1 MSLLVS
7 RENNRIDG
15 HAPLNFLKSIL
26 HSLLTLSKH
35 SYFLSILISIYLFLY
50 LYTSKYIHLSLYC
63 YIPICFYMY
72 LCMFLYRYLV
82 RYLCDRCISIYGYSL
97 ILIWFYIDLLYGPN
111 WSLLIYIQIL
121 SLILSISLLY
131 VPLYVIRLDIYI
143 ILYGIVYCTD
153 GTPAQNFIKFF
164 LDLRM

>member
-35 SYFLSILISIYLFLY
+35 SYFLSNLISIYLFLY

-72 LCMFLYRYLV
+72 LCMFL
-82 RYLCDRCISIYGYSL
+82 YGYSL